1 MHAQVV
7 AGGTTPHLRTKMDQ
21 IVTNELIPA
30 LRAEPGFSGALNFV
44 NRDNGQA
51 MMIVLWDTEA
61 QAHRELSEYG
71 EAFLKALADVT
82 AISTG
87 NRQPMSVW
95 EVNARA

>member
-7 AGGTTPHLRTKMDQ
+7 AGGTTPDLRTKMDK
-21 IVTNELIPA
+21 IVTDEMIPA
-30 LRAEPGFSGALNFV
+30 LRTEPGFAGALNFV

-61 QAHRELSEYG
+61 QARRELSEYG
-71 EAFLKALADVT
+71 KAFLKALANVA

-95 EVNARA
+95 EVNARE